1 MMKKKMRLALIAIAL
16 MLTLIVGPGTRSSV
30 RAGEESDP
38 QLEGSWVEDITVV
51 SGFNAGTSL
60 KSLSTYA
67 KGGGETALPVPVTPP
82 LTSSPS
88 HGTWIHKRGHKFA
101 DTILSFVYDPTGQLI
116 ATVKIHR
123 VLTISEGGDEYNGNA
138 SLDTFD
144 PFGNLIP
151 GFSACSTIHGRRI
164 NVEPP
169 SGCP

>member
-1 MMKKKMRLALIAIAL
+1 MTKKRISLVLVAGALMFTLIAG
-16 MLTLIVGPGTRSSV
+16 VSTRSAV
-30 RAGEESDP
+30 RAEEENGP

-51 SGFNAGTSL
+51 SGFGAGTTL
-60 KSLSTYA
+60 KSMSTYA
-67 KGGGETALPVPVTPP
+67 KGGGETTLPVGVPPP
-82 LTSSPS
+82 LTSSAG
-88 HGTWIHKRGHKFA
+88 HGTWIKKRGRKFA
-101 DTILSFVYDPTGQLI
+101 DTLLTFVYDPTGQLI

-123 VLTISEGGDEYNGNA
+123 VLNISESGDEYNGNA

>member
-16 MLTLIVGPGTRSSV
+16 MLTLIVGPGTRSRV
-30 RAGEESDP
+30 RAGEESGP

-51 SGFNAGTSL
+51 SGFGAGTTL
-60 KSLSTYA
+60 KSMSTYA
-67 KGGGETALPVPVTPP
+67 KGGGETTLPVGVPPP
-82 LTSSPS
+82 LTSSDG

-116 ATVKIHR
+116 TTVKIHR